1 MIIVTIFL
9 GLQLFVHLQ
18 RRVLAFGV
26 SEGGWHFRSDISL
39 QCGSVDPPAQ
49 VSVQSSAWVCR
60 VGGLLLQRL
69 AVLVPE
75 FLHSRAL
82 GKDRPN

>member
-1 MIIVTIFL
+1 MAAGL
-9 GLQLFVHLQ
+9 GW
-18 RRVLAFGV
+18 
-26 SEGGWHFRSDISL
+26 WHFRSDISL
-39 QCGSVDPPAQ
+39 QCESVDPPAR

-82 GKDRPN
+82 GKDRPNLCKNVECQEENV